1 MARNKLMLDVSSEEQ
16 QQEPL
21 PQEGIIITLVIIFW
35 TSLFPVS
42 AVAEERLDTM
52 DKKGLVCRRDDLYFS
67 RPYYF
72 IFSDK
77 TVLGPWVTIDTPQ
90 RLGSLRE
97 TKYHTL
103 SSTISWGSYTLMLDT
118 LRLEFGLRSIKE
130 KIWQCEFMNAEHLAL
145 VILQRQRKISR

>member
-1 MARNKLMLDVSSEEQ
+1 MARNKLMLDVSSEKQ

-21 PQEGIIITLVIIFW
+21 PQEGIILTLVIIFW
-35 TSLFPVS
+35 TSLFSVS

-103 SSTISWGSYTLMLDT
+103 SSSISWGGYTLMLDT
-118 LRLEFGLRSIKE
+118 LRLAFGLRSIKE
-130 KIWQCEFMNAEHLAL
+130 KLWQCEFMSAEHLEL
-145 VILQRQRKISR
+145 VILRRQQKISR